1 MTTTSSAVA
10 TTVVN
15 PVELIKQVIENIHAQ
30 LQPLEFEIGNASQGD
45 SSYVKALFDSLH
57 EMKSRAEQADM
68 ILAQVLADPNKLEL
82 AIARIEGPSDTY
94 SKLTSLVAKV
104 DELEQEITTAEYDY
118 FTIVAELLLEVQEQ
132 MIPFEPFIA
141 TPQIRTVKSKVLT
154 METELKKK
162 VQWSFRE
169 ERFAQLQLIPYEK
182 MFKIGT
188 KYAGLEYLD
197 QRFAWFK
204 YLLSVVDSKRT
215 KKHITDILTQT
226 EKENPEANAH
236 VAFVLKSLQSIKAS
250 FSVKGNSTLLEVK
263 ESMGDAFDPFLGPYV
278 QREREELEKLM
289 ETVMRAEEESIRV
302 VPTEGVPVPAP
313 GEPFESSRK
322 MFEYMKKSLFRCADF
337 STGITFLSLS
347 KEFRVCLQQYSESLK
362 FRCPN
367 PDPRGEYCIDTIPA
381 QEKLMKSKIQS
392 QFLDEVDFSS
402 QIDAFMDLVS
412 HTMNVLASGE
422 VFRLDGDFIAMRKV
436 NWSAL
441 EEVGDVG
448 PYAKHMFKILTDG
461 VGRIR
466 QALSPAYFQN
476 MCTKLAAVFLD
487 EFLDNIW
494 QLRRDAVI
502 AIKGGRGIILPI
514 NPAAIH
520 KTITKGA
527 ATNAADIKTGLL
539 KVGDNVKNEKDK
551 SGGSATKP
559 SRK

>member
-1 MTTTSSAVA
+1 M
-10 TTVVN
+10 
-15 PVELIKQVIENIHAQ
+15 K
-30 LQPLEFEIGNASQGD
+30 GNYFNLRS
-45 SSYVKALFDSLH
+45 KAFF
-57 EMKSRAEQADM
+57 Q
-68 ILAQVLADPNKLEL
+68 
-82 AIARIEGPSDTY
+82 
-94 SKLTSLVAKV
+94 
-104 DELEQEITTAEYDY
+104 
-118 FTIVAELLLEVQEQ
+118 
-132 MIPFEPFIA
+132 
-141 TPQIRTVKSKVLT
+141 
-154 METELKKK
+154 
-162 VQWSFRE
+162 

-188 KYAGLEYLD
+188 KYAEYLD

-204 YLLSVVDSKRT
+204 YLLSVVDSKLSSVLKAHWRT

-236 VAFVLKSLQSIKAS
+236 VAFVLKSLQSAS

-302 VPTEGVPVPAP
+302 VPTEG
-313 GEPFESSRK
+313 

-494 QLRRDAVI
+494 QLRRDGQEPVNVSLAYASTVKNKCKRIEVVLKLDAVI

-539 KVGDNVKNEKDK
+539 KVGDNVKNGNIFQDDSSHGHSSHSSSSNGAGNIFGFKSALTAKEKDK